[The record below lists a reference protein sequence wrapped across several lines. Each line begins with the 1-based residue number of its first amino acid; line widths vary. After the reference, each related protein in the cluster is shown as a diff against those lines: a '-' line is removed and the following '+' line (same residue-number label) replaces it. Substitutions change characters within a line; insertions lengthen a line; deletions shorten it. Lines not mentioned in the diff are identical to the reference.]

1 MALVLAI
8 EPDPRQAATLKRV
21 VRAAVRAKLL
31 VVDSKDAAL
40 AAIGACVP
48 DLILVT
54 ALLPPR
60 DEDDLTR
67 HLKTLEHAGHL
78 QTLTIPMFGGATS
91 DEKLGGRLFGSLR
104 RKKRAPAIHGCDP
117 KVFGEQ
123 IEAYLQRAAE
133 LREEQRAFAEA
144 AAQPAV
150 VDAEQSPVEQ
160 AFDPAFIDLPAGI
173 EGSPVEQDLTP
184 AASGEIS
191 APSTASVDLGFSPAV
206 AEQAPILEQDVGR
219 VLDAPALPCIVEEP
233 PVEQAFSPA
242 VAAAPDSIEESP
254 VEQQFTP
261 ADPIEHDF
269 SAPFAAPVEEG
280 FSPAVAEHA
289 PIVEQ
294 EVGRVLAAPAQP
306 SIIEEPAVQQAFG
319 PAVAEA
325 PPIAEECAPPDSVL
339 AAHAAAELEA
349 DDVDDDGEWQVVSLD
364 EPVSDRSDADMTVAE
379 PASEQ
384 QQDTIEQALHAQAE
398 DVPAEADLFVLTAPT
413 ETSIA
418 PEPGEPVPQ
427 ATALSAEAEG
437 GCEQLALEPGGDNAP
452 VEQTAAPIEVV
463 QAEVVA
469 EPAVSAADR
478 PVSNETSSLVR
489 EASDVVHTA
498 FAHALGNLHA
508 FVARMGSGL
517 KSRGSAPIPDVGRTD
532 EGVGARDTAA
542 PQAESTAVEPP
553 PVTPLA
559 VTADQQAT
567 DIGMADRLIAP
578 EPVASA
584 ASDAAEG
591 EASPETDAA
600 VRIAVPPNG
609 DRQPA
614 PAAENRTA
622 DEMKDSAQ
630 AGGTDSPPSEEIDT
644 TAEADSR
651 KKRRRRRPQATRP
664 VPDLEMALA
673 GVESRWLASAI
684 AALRVD
690 IQQLRKETRTVA
702 AVTTALGQSADAAR
716 VRHEPAVQDHHASGS
731 ADENGNGNGNGKSNG
746 KGCGQAEAAKPE
758 PAPVQDEWGFYNPER
773 CGMQALMA
781 KLEESDAATANQA
794 SGAANQAS
802 DSVNRASGGAH
813 QAAAE
818 PNWQE
823 FAAGDQ
829 EAGAGPAS
837 RGAQAPP
844 RSADLKRLAP
854 LAMWARADEEIEYRI
869 EDILPDEALA
879 FASTPTAEL
888 RLSEEVAAVRY
899 GSGAR
904 IRRVRVAPG
913 PEPRAK
919 DTDRRVVIL
928 SKKAL
933 DKLR

>member
-40 AAIGACVP
+40 AAIAACVP

-91 DEKLGGRLFGSLR
+91 DEKLGGRLFGNLR
-104 RKKRAPAIHGCDP
+104 RKKRAPAINGCDP

-133 LREEQRAFAEA
+133 LREELRALAETVARQA
-144 AAQPAV
+144 A
-150 VDAEQSPVEQ
+150 VDAEQSP
-160 AFDPAFIDLPAGI
+160 A
-173 EGSPVEQDLTP
+173 
-184 AASGEIS
+184 
-191 APSTASVDLGFSPAV
+191 
-206 AEQAPILEQDVGR
+206 
-219 VLDAPALPCIVEEP
+219 
-233 PVEQAFSPA
+233 EQAFSPA
-242 VAAAPDSIEESP
+242 VAAAPASVEEPP
-254 VEQQFTP
+254 VEQEFTAAAP
-261 ADPIEHDF
+261 VEHDV
-269 SAPFAAPVEEG
+269 SAPFAAPVEES
-280 FSPAVAEHA
+280 FSPAVAE
-289 PIVEQ
+289 P
-294 EVGRVLAAPAQP
+294 
-306 SIIEEPAVQQAFG
+306 
-319 PAVAEA
+319 
-325 PPIAEECAPPDSVL
+325 PPIAVECAPPDSVL
-339 AAHAAAELEA
+339 AAHAAAALET
-349 DDVDDDGEWQVVSLD
+349 DDLDDDGDWQVVSLD
-364 EPVSDRSDADMTVAE
+364 DQASDRSDTDMTGAE
-379 PASEQ
+379 PCPEQ

-398 DVPAEADLFVLTAPT
+398 DVREEADLFVLTAPT
-413 ETSIA
+413 EASIA
-418 PEPGEPVPQ
+418 PEPGEQVPR

-437 GCEQLALEPGGDNAP
+437 GCEQLVLEPGDDSVPTGR
-452 VEQTAAPIEVV
+452 AAAQIEV
-463 QAEVVA
+463 ARPEVA
-469 EPAVSAADR
+469 ADPAASAAGR
-478 PVSNETSSLVR
+478 PEGDETSSLVR

-517 KSRGSAPIPDVGRTD
+517 KSHGPAPIPDAGGAEENVGDR
-532 EGVGARDTAA
+532 GTAA
-542 PQAESTAVEPP
+542 PQPESTANEPP
-553 PVTPLA
+553 AVTPLA
-559 VTADQQAT
+559 ATADQQAT
-567 DIGMADRLIAP
+567 DIGMADRLIVS

-584 ASDAAEG
+584 AGDAAEG

-600 VRIAVPPNG
+600 ARTAVPANG

-622 DEMKDSAQ
+622 DEMKDSARG
-630 AGGTDSPPSEEIDT
+630 GGTDSPPSEEIDT
-644 TAEADSR
+644 PAEADSR
-651 KKRRRRRPQATRP
+651 KRRRRRRPQATRP

-702 AVTTALGQSADAAR
+702 AATTAFGQSAEAVR
-716 VRHEPAVQDHHASGS
+716 VGHKPAVQDHHASGN
-731 ADENGNGNGNGKSNG
+731 ADGNGTGQSNGNGH
-746 KGCGQAEAAKPE
+746 GQAEAAKHE

-781 KLEESDAATANQA
+781 KLEQSDAATAKQA

-837 RGAQAPP
+837 RSAQAPP
-844 RSADLKRLAP
+844 RSSDLSRLAP
-854 LAMWARADEEIEYRI
+854 LAMWARADDEVEYRI

-888 RLSEEVAAVRY
+888 RLSDEVAAVRY

-919 DTDRRVVIL
+919 DTDRRVLIL